1 MLISEFLTM
10 ENKLKGG
17 ITICWQKSRVLVSC
31 VKSFEMVT
39 TNKLRHDDD
48 CWTTEDVGNGSRN
61 SYDEGYDVSEE
72 EQIGH

>member
-1 MLISEFLTM
+1 
-10 ENKLKGG
+10 
-17 ITICWQKSRVLVSC
+17 
-31 VKSFEMVT
+31 MVT

-48 CWTTEDVGNGSRN
+48 CWTTEDVGNGSSRN

>member
-1 MLISEFLTM
+1 
-10 ENKLKGG
+10 
-17 ITICWQKSRVLVSC
+17 
-31 VKSFEMVT
+31 MVT

>member
-1 MLISEFLTM
+1 MAGRKVVFF
-10 ENKLKGG
+10 
-17 ITICWQKSRVLVSC
+17 RAY
-31 VKSFEMVT
+31 VKSFEMVC